1 MSELEEMVILQV
13 NVEKWIKMKKF
24 EESQIAVGM
33 YQPITEEKKFVV
45 QAFRAHKEECPLGSY
60 LKIQSLEVT
69 ERKFRKKDRRI
80 ARWYFKELCR
90 SLKGGISVE
99 EDQPKRSRRWK

>member
-1 MSELEEMVILQV
+1 MSELEGMVIMQV
-13 NVEKWIKMKKF
+13 NAEEWIKLKLF
-24 EESQIAVGM
+24 EEHQMAVCM
-33 YQPITEEKKFVV
+33 YHPITEEKKIVV
-45 QAFRAHKEECPLGSY
+45 QAVRGFQVEVPCPF
-60 LKIQSLEVT
+60 IRIDSLAGT

-90 SLKGGISVE
+90 SLNGGILAE